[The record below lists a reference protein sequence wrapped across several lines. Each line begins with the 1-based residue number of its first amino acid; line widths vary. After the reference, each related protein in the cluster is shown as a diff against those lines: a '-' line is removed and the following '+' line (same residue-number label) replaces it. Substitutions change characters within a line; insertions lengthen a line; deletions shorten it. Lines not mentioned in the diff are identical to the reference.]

1 MKKNLLMV
9 CSALLLLYLLP
20 LVLPRESA
28 ARAEETAPPLP
39 TLRPLSVSPSV
50 PPREEAAEAPQA
62 SSIRLLAG
70 DEVLELS
77 LEDYLVGVVAAE
89 MPASFPEEALKAQA
103 VAARSYALHQIGSGK
118 HGEAALCSDPG
129 CCQAWRSEDEL
140 RESWGED
147 YAERLARIRAAV
159 EATAGETL
167 SYGGEPALAV
177 FHSSSPGSTE
187 ESAQIWNGLPY
198 LVSVSSP
205 ETARDVPGF
214 VSELRCAP
222 LDFRDVIL
230 SAYPEADFSG
240 PEEGW
245 IGPTETDASGRVA
258 SQELGGVAIPGKELR
273 RLFSLRS
280 TAFSLS
286 YGEGVFLFTV
296 TGFGHGVGMSQYG
309 AMVMA
314 RDGADYREILSHY
327 YPGTELIR

>member
-1 MKKNLLMV
+1 MLRRSIITAWLALALCFLMLWLRDGPARPLPPPTPGPV
-9 CSALLLLYLLP
+9 ETAARRSSAPETPAQIRVLNGDAVLTLP
-20 LVLPRESA
+20 L
-28 ARAEETAPPLP
+28 EE
-39 TLRPLSVSPSV
+39 
-50 PPREEAAEAPQA
+50 
-62 SSIRLLAG
+62 
-70 DEVLELS
+70 
-77 LEDYLVGVVAAE
+77 YLVGVVAAE
-89 MPASFPEEALKAQA
+89 MPAAFEPEALRAQA
-103 VAARSYALHQIGSGK
+103 VAARTYTLYCARTGRHAQ
-118 HGEAALCSDPG
+118 ADVCTDYG

-147 YAERLARIRAAV
+147 FGERLARIRSAV
-159 EATAGETL
+159 EVTAGETL

-187 ESAQIWNGLPY
+187 ESAQIWNALPY

-230 SAYPEADFSG
+230 SACPEADFSG

-245 IGPTETDASGRVA
+245 IGPAERDASGRVA
-258 SQELGGVAIPGKELR
+258 FQELGGVAIPGKELR
-273 RLFSLRS
+273 ALFSLRS

-286 YGEGVFLFTV
+286 YEDGVFLFTV

-327 YPGTELIR
+327 SPGTELRRS